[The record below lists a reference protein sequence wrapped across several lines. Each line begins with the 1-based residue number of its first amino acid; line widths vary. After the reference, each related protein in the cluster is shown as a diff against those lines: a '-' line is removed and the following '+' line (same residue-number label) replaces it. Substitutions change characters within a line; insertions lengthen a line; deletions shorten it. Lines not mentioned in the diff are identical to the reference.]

1 MPPLPDHMRYPESG
15 FWWLHALAFTAVFC
29 WGWFHGQ
36 NRAQRRFARLV
47 ETLKAGEEG
56 R

>member
-1 MPPLPDHMRYPESG
+1 MRGLLS
-15 FWWLHALAFTAVFC
+15 FVAVFC

-36 NRAQRRFARLV
+36 NRAQRRFAKLA
-47 ETLKAGEEG
+47 EALKAGEEG